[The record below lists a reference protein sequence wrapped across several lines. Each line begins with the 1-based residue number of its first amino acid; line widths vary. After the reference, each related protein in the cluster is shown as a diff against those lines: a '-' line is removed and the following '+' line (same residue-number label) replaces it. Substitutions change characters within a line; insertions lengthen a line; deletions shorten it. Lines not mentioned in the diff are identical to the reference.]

1 MECPICLETFS
12 WCFNI
17 VTLRPC
23 KHQFCRKCYHLMR
36 HKKIKDCPL
45 CRTKIVFNYGFVS

>member
-17 VTLRPC
+17 ITIRPC
-23 KHQFCRKCYHLMR
+23 KHQLCRKCYHLMKC
-36 HKKIKDCPL
+36 KKIKDCPL
-45 CRTKIVFNYGFVS
+45 CRTKIVFNYGFIS